1 MFMPSAKF
9 TFRLRSYNFKKG
21 PQRLKCHL
29 TVAFTTTS
37 VLKLTTLLYF
47 SHTPKQYQPLLLL
60 LLFFFFGFFRD
71 YNSAISLLCM
81 LKRKRLNV
89 KKLACKTF
97 KQFCETQG
105 LVTRLTLLHVP
116 WSGNEVAEK
125 PQDTVNGSV

>member
-29 TVAFTTTS
+29 TVAFTTS
-37 VLKLTTLLYF
+37 VVKLTTLSYF
-47 SHTPKQYQPLLLL
+47 IHTPKQYQPLLLL
-60 LLFFFFGFFRD
+60 LLLFFFGFFRD

-105 LVTRLTLLHVP
+105 LVTRLTHLHVP

>member
-29 TVAFTTTS
+29 TVAFTTS
-37 VLKLTTLLYF
+37 VVKLTTLSYF
-47 SHTPKQYQPLLLL
+47 IHSTNRCCCCCC
-60 LLFFFFGFFRD
+60 FFFFGFFRD

-105 LVTRLTLLHVP
+105 LVTRLAHLHVP